1 MFLEL
6 VLSKLG
12 FHKRL
17 TAAQCPILRSATGTQ
32 QTMDIS
38 FQSSLGVTNTTTESA
53 IKEAGLD
60 NDQTVLEA
68 IPVSSSS
75 LDGGWFGKIGIS
87 FILLFGTFGN
97 VMTVIILRR
106 LRSGWSAMNVY
117 LTALALSDTATLY
130 TGALPIWTL
139 KVLDYDIR
147 ASHVV
152 ICKLFIWVMNTAAA
166 LSAWLLVALTAQRA
180 ASVVWP
186 HRVNVICTRHKSVV
200 TIVVITTMCSLLY
213 SHTLYGFDLVESGN
227 GTSWMCSFGSTDY
240 QTFFVSIWV
249 IADLFIYSVFP
260 CVFLI
265 ASNVVLGWKV
275 TVAMKEARV
284 KFSAGSECQ
293 KDRRQKRASSV
304 TVTIIIVSV
313 AFVVITIPAQV
324 YNTFFYGY
332 ASSDFDYFL
341 YDFFF
346 VYALSNFGWNFYLY
360 CLTGSKFREEFK
372 ILFRCR
378 VPVASSAEPVCV
390 TGESRLASEAA
401 VRASKKFV
409 TEANDDF

>member
-1 MFLEL
+1 MDY
-6 VLSKLG
+6 SSG
-12 FHKRL
+12 
-17 TAAQCPILRSATGTQ
+17 SAE
-32 QTMDIS
+32 
-38 FQSSLGVTNTTTESA
+38 NTTIQSHSTEA
-53 IKEAGLD
+53 D
-60 NDQTVLEA
+60 RDDDQMILEV
-68 IPVSSSS
+68 IPVITSA
-75 LDGGWFGKIGIS
+75 LDGGWLGQIGTTL
-87 FILLFGTFGN
+87 ILLFGTFGN

-117 LTALALSDTATLY
+117 LTALALSDTAMLY
-130 TGALPIWTL
+130 SVALPMWSR
-139 KVLDYDIR
+139 KVLDYDIY

-152 ICKLFIWVMNTAAA
+152 VCKLGIWMMVTTAT

-200 TIVVITTMCSLLY
+200 TIVVISTMCSLLY

-227 GTSWMCSFGSTDY
+227 GTRWMCSFGSTDY
-240 QTFFVSIWV
+240 QVFFASIWV

-275 TVAMKEARV
+275 TVAMKEARAN
-284 KFSAGSECQ
+284 FSAGSECQ
-293 KDRRQKRASSV
+293 KDSRQKKASSV

-390 TGESRLASEAA
+390 TDESRLASEAA
-401 VRASKKFV
+401 VRASKKIV
-409 TEANDDF
+409 TETNDDF

>member
-1 MFLEL
+1 
-6 VLSKLG
+6 
-12 FHKRL
+12 
-17 TAAQCPILRSATGTQ
+17 
-32 QTMDIS
+32 
-38 FQSSLGVTNTTTESA
+38 
-53 IKEAGLD
+53 
-60 NDQTVLEA
+60 
-68 IPVSSSS
+68 
-75 LDGGWFGKIGIS
+75 
-87 FILLFGTFGN
+87 
-97 VMTVIILRR
+97 MTVIILRR

-117 LTALALSDTATLY
+117 LTALALSDTAMLY
-130 TGALPIWTL
+130 SVALPMWSR
-139 KVLDYDIR
+139 KVLDYDVHAI
-147 ASHVV
+147 HVV
-152 ICKLFIWVMNTAAA
+152 ICKLFIWAMNTVAA

-200 TIVVITTMCSLLY
+200 TIVVISTMCSLLY

-227 GTSWMCSFGSTDY
+227 GTRWMCSFGSTDY
-240 QTFFVSIWV
+240 QVFFASIWV

-275 TVAMKEARV
+275 TVAMKEARA

-293 KDRRQKRASSV
+293 KDSRQKKASSV
-304 TVTIIIVSV
+304 TITIIIVSV

-390 TGESRLASEAA
+390 TDESRLASEAA
-401 VRASKKFV
+401 VRASKKIV
-409 TEANDDF
+409 TETNDDF

>member
-1 MFLEL
+1 MDVF
-6 VLSKLG
+6 
-12 FHKRL
+12 FH
-17 TAAQCPILRSATGTQ
+17 
-32 QTMDIS
+32 
-38 FQSSLGVTNTTTESA
+38 SSLGVTNTTTESP
-53 IKEAGLD
+53 IKQAGLD

-75 LDGGWFGKIGIS
+75 LDGGWFGKIS
-87 FILLFGTFGN
+87 LSLILLFGTFGN

-117 LTALALSDTATLY
+117 LTALALSDTAMLY
-130 TGALPIWTL
+130 SVALPMWCR
-139 KVLDYDIR
+139 KVLDYDVHAI
-147 ASHVV
+147 HVV
-152 ICKLFIWVMNTAAA
+152 ICKLFIWVMNTVAA

-200 TIVVITTMCSLLY
+200 IIIVITTMCSLLY

-227 GTSWMCSFGSTDY
+227 GTRWTCTFGSTDY

-249 IADLFIYSVFP
+249 IADLFIYSVLP

-275 TVAMKEARV
+275 TVAVKEARA

-293 KDRRQKRASSV
+293 KDSRQKRASSV

-332 ASSDFDYFL
+332 ASDFGNFL
-341 YDFFF
+341 YDVFF
-346 VYALSNFGWNFYLY
+346 VFALTNFGWNFYLY
-360 CLTGSKFREEFK
+360 CLTGSKFREEFM

-390 TGESRLASEAA
+390 TDESRLESEVAI
-401 VRASKKFV
+401 RASKKTI
-409 TEANDDF
+409 TETNDDF